1 MNLRVFREVGE
12 ALLRFAKEEKMS
24 SPASKNA
31 IVSFGPFEA
40 NLETQELQKF
50 GTRLRIPNQSFQV
63 LALLVERPGQL
74 VTRDELRQKL
84 WPSNTFVEY
93 DQGLNAAV
101 NRLRDALGDSADKP
115 RYIETL
121 PRRGYRFLA
130 AVEVVSKDHE
140 HRPET
145 ADNLASSPVVMPA
158 ATQQIAPTTAALP
171 AYPSTKTR
179 FGRLNSRTFG
189 ILLALV
195 VFSILSVIAARFWLR
210 KRPNEPDF
218 ASVTVTPFTSLPGQ
232 EVAPTFSPDGSQV
245 AFAWSSNPE
254 DGFDLYVK
262 TIGSERMI
270 KLTDHPAHWI
280 SPAWSP
286 DGTQIAFARWASHA
300 SGIFVIPALGGPER
314 KLTDADFWHEP
325 FMQVSWS
332 PDSKSLAFWSTLGG
346 ESHIFVMSLDDLHS
360 QVLDGNMSCWDM
372 ASPSFSPDGKNLAF
386 VCSSSVAVYGI
397 YELSLAGGSPR
408 LVTSMMGYFRGLT
421 WSADGTRI
429 VFSNDSGDGGA
440 LWQVDLNGRLVK
452 LPFGEEGSNPS
463 IASKGNRLAYV
474 RGWKTVDIWRVDLN
488 SREPENSAT
497 KLIYSTRVQRVP
509 QYSPD
514 GSRII
519 FESDRSGTHEI
530 WLADADGNNLTQ
542 LTSFNGPQTGAP
554 SWCSDGHRI
563 AFDSRASGSSGI
575 YMEDV
580 GERLPRLVRT
590 NVSNLAVPAWSED
603 CKWLLASDGHR
614 DLYRVPAEGGPA
626 TQISDKGS
634 WFSAVRN
641 GRIYFNVKESKGVSL
656 WSEAIS
662 ESGSEP
668 LKAMPTLDAAESWT
682 ATGRGIYYT
691 LSNSAPATINF
702 YDFAA
707 RTVHRV
713 ANLPQR
719 PTPGGG
725 LSVSPDGRWLLYTQ
739 TDDAQSDIMLA
750 NHFQ

>member
-1 MNLRVFREVGE
+1 
-12 ALLRFAKEEKMS
+12 MS

-50 GTRLRIPNQSFQV
+50 GTRLRIPNQSFQI
-63 LALLVERPGQL
+63 LALLVERPGEL

-84 WPSNTFVEY
+84 WPSDTFVEY

-101 NRLRDALGDSADKP
+101 NRLRDVLGDSADKP

-130 AVEVVSKDHE
+130 AVEVVSKDQGQT
-140 HRPET
+140 PAT
-145 ADNLASSPVVMPA
+145 GGNLNSSFVATPA
-158 ATQQIAPTTAALP
+158 AAENSAAATVSLP
-171 AYPSTKTR
+171 ADPTR
-179 FGRLNSRTFG
+179 IRIGWIHSKPLRMF
-189 ILLALV
+189 LAVL
-195 VFSILSVIAARFWLR
+195 VFSILCVTAVLFSLR
-210 KRPNEPDF
+210 KPPSEPSF
-218 ASVTVTPFTSLPGQ
+218 SSVTVTPFTSLPGQ
-232 EVAPTFSPDGSQV
+232 EVAPTFSPDGSQI
-245 AFAWSSNPE
+245 AFSWSSNPE

-262 TIGSERMI
+262 SIGSERMI

-286 DGTQIAFARWASHA
+286 DGTQIAFARWASQA
-300 SGIFVIPALGGPER
+300 SGIFLIPALGGSER
-314 KLTDADFWHEP
+314 KLADADFWHEP

-332 PDSKSLAFWSTLGG
+332 PDSKSLAYWSTLGG
-346 ESHIFVMSLDDLHS
+346 ESRIFVMSLDDLHS
-360 QVLDGNMSCWDM
+360 QVLGPNMSCWDM
-372 ASPSFSPDGKNLAF
+372 AAPAFSPDGKNLAF

-397 YELSLAGGSPR
+397 YEQPVSGQSPR

-429 VFSNDSGDGGA
+429 IFSNDSGDGGA
-440 LWQVDLNGRLVK
+440 LWQVDLSGKLVK
-452 LPFGEEGSNPS
+452 LPFGEEGSSPS
-463 IASKGNRLAYV
+463 VASKGNRLAYV
-474 RGWKTVDIWRVDLN
+474 RGWRTVDIWRLDLN
-488 SREPENSAT
+488 SSDPGNSAT
-497 KLIYSTRVQRVP
+497 KLIYSTRIQRVP

-514 GSRII
+514 SSRIV

-530 WLADADGNNLTQ
+530 WLADAGGNNLIQ

-554 SWCSDGHRI
+554 NWCSDGHRI

-575 YMEDV
+575 YIEDV
-580 GERLPRLVRT
+580 GERLPRLVKT
-590 NVSNLAVPAWSED
+590 NVSNLAIPAWSDD
-603 CKWLLASDGHR
+603 CRWLFASDGHHS
-614 DLYRVPAEGGPA
+614 LYRVPSEGGAA

-634 WFSAVRN
+634 WFSAVRD
-641 GRIYFNVKESKGVSL
+641 GRIYFNVKESQGVSL
-656 WSEAIS
+656 WSEAV
-662 ESGSEP
+662 GGGGPEP
-668 LKAMPTLDAAESWT
+668 LSDMPKLEGGESWSAT
-682 ATGRGIYYT
+682 ARGIYYT
-691 LSNSAPATINF
+691 LSNPTPATINF
-702 YDFAA
+702 YDFAT
-707 RTVHRV
+707 RTVRRL